1 MSASHRKKYNQEPKS
16 SSRTQCNAIPL
27 APLRCVSRCLLLS
40 QRWCMETD
48 SFRGFT
54 MGFLIQKVG
63 LKGFKLD
70 SDIQEIKDEL
80 KVTWTWKKKSE
91 PTNLNRS
98 RIRDVI

>member
-16 SSRTQCNAIPL
+16 SLRTQCNAIPL

-54 MGFLIQKVG
+54 MGFRIQKVG
-63 LKGFKLD
+63 LKRFKLD
-70 SDIQEIKDEL
+70 SDIQEIKDVV

-91 PTNLNRS
+91 STNLNRS
-98 RIRDVI
+98 RIRDLI

>member
-1 MSASHRKKYNQEPKS
+1 MSASHRKKYNHEPKS
-16 SSRTQCNAIPL
+16 SLRTQCNAIPL

-54 MGFLIQKVG
+54 MGFRIQKVG
-63 LKGFKLD
+63 LKRFKLD
-70 SDIQEIKDEL
+70 SDIQEIKDVV

-91 PTNLNRS
+91 STNLNRS
-98 RIRDVI
+98 RIRDLI

>member
-16 SSRTQCNAIPL
+16 SLRTQCNAIPL
-27 APLRCVSRCLLLS
+27 APLRCVSRCLLLNS

-48 SFRGFT
+48 SFCGFT

-63 LKGFKLD
+63 LNGFKLD
-70 SDIQEIKDEL
+70 SDIQEIKDVL

-98 RIRDVI
+98 

>member
-1 MSASHRKKYNQEPKS
+1 
-16 SSRTQCNAIPL
+16 
-27 APLRCVSRCLLLS
+27 
-40 QRWCMETD
+40 METD

-54 MGFLIQKVG
+54 MGFRIQKVG

-80 KVTWTWKKKSE
+80 KVTWTWEKKSE

-98 RIRDVI
+98 RIRDII

>member
-40 QRWCMETD
+40 QRWCIETD

-70 SDIQEIKDEL
+70 SDIQEIKDERNMDL
-80 KVTWTWKKKSE
+80 EEKIRANKSQQE
-91 PTNLNRS
+91 PNP
-98 RIRDVI
+98 